1 MPFSNSSQAFQAAR
15 TRASIAQ
22 TIESEILH
30 MAVYGARAEGMSV
43 REAAAALRVP
53 KSTVSRHWWEHH
65 NCGDKPPRWGNATDY
80 VDAWNAVWVHNDLE
94 RISAAPWTWEDLADG
109 TRIIRRRAVAAAL
122 RGTDDA
128 ER

>member
-30 MAVYGARAEGMSV
+30 MAVHDARAQGMSV
-43 REAAAALRVP
+43 REAAAALGVP
-53 KSTVSRHWWEHH
+53 KSTVSRHWWERHH
-65 NCGDKPPRWGNATDY
+65 CGDKPPRWGSATDY
-80 VDAWNAVWVHNDLE
+80 VDAWNAVWVHDDLE
-94 RISAAPWTWEDLADG
+94 RISTAPWTWEDLADG
-109 TRIIRRRAVAAAL
+109 TRIIRRRDTAIAL